1 MNQQINLYQPIFRK
15 EKIIFSARTIV
26 GLALGLIV
34 LLILWSILVD
44 QRIAALEAELD
55 RQEAAEQR
63 AVEQISR
70 LRENMPPSEPDATL
84 RTRVEQLRDRRR
96 ALQASL
102 QALQRTTP
110 AAEAEL
116 RPRFDALA
124 RQVPEGVW
132 LTALRV
138 AEQGRSVTIEG
149 RALEPRL
156 VPDYLS
162 GLSTVGL
169 LDGLGFRQV
178 RLDARAE
185 DRPGVAFRVST
196 SADGQEDEE

>member
-1 MNQQINLYQPIFRK
+1 VNQQINLYQPIFRK
-15 EKIIFSARTIV
+15 EKIIFSARTII

-34 LLILWSILVD
+34 LLVLWSILVD
-44 QRIAALEAELD
+44 QRIATLEAELD

-63 AVEQISR
+63 AIEQISR
-70 LRENMPPSEPDATL
+70 LQEAMPPSEPDATL
-84 RTRVEQLRDRRR
+84 QARVEQLRDRRR
-96 ALQASL
+96 ELQASL

-116 RPRFDALA
+116 RRRFDALA

-138 AEQGRSVTIEG
+138 SEQGRSVTLEG
-149 RALEPRL
+149 HALEARL

-162 GLSTVGL
+162 GLASVSL
-169 LDGLGFRQV
+169 LDGLRFRQV

-185 DRPGVAFRVST
+185 DLPGVEFTVST
-196 SADGQEDEE
+196 SADSQEEEQ